1 MANRMESS
9 SQIMALLWQTLIP
22 LVIAG
27 GATGILSIFKQDL
40 PSPLYNI
47 FLYVIWGSIILM
59 LIWLVLR
66 LILGDPK
73 QFLTYIRLKLKKRTE
88 LRLVKNWRVTF
99 FVLYKMIDRLT
110 DNEWQY
116 TTEDNEQ
123 YL

>member
-1 MANRMESS
+1 M
-9 SQIMALLWQTLIP
+9 
-22 LVIAG
+22 LV
-27 GATGILSIFKQDL
+27 
-40 PSPLYNI
+40 
-47 FLYVIWGSIILM
+47 
-59 LIWLVLR
+59 WLVLR